1 MKKIISGVVLGA
13 VLMIVYALWWDEKQQ
28 EVYMTNERSHW
39 YG

>member
-28 EVYMTNERSHW
+28 QIYMTNERSHW
-39 YG
+39 YV

>member
-28 EVYMTNERSHW
+28 EIYMTNERSHW

>member
-1 MKKIISGVVLGA
+1 MKKIISGMVLGA

-28 EVYMTNERSHW
+28 QIYMTNERSHW